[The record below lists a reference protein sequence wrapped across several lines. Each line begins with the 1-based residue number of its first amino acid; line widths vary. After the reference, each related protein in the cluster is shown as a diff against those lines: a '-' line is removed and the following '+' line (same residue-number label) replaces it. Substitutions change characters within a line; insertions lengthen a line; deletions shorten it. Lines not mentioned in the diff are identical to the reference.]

1 MKSLNILQLLRPKAL
16 TSYLME
22 EMTLRQ
28 AAEKMRH
35 HGYTA
40 VPVINAGGAYVGT
53 VAEGDFL
60 WFMLK
65 NGIGDLAGLEKFPLK
80 AMPRRVSCEPVSVNS
95 TIADLFMLSMNQNF
109 VPIVDDRGVF
119 IGIVTRRDILQ
130 ACYSELKDS
139 EMFSAQ
145 PEYEL
150 EGEDII

>member
-1 MKSLNILQLLRPKAL
+1 MKNLNILQLLQPKGTIA
-16 TSYLME
+16 YLKE
-22 EMTLRQ
+22 DITLRQ

-40 VPVINAGGAYVGT
+40 VPVISADGKYAGT
-53 VAEGDFL
+53 LAEGDFL

-65 NGIGDLAGLEKFPLK
+65 NGIGELTGLEKYLLK
-80 AMPRRVSCEPVSVNS
+80 EMPRRVKCESVSVNS
-95 TIADLFMLSMNQNF
+95 TIEDLFMLSMNQNF

-130 ACYSELKDS
+130 ACYAGLKDS
-139 EMFSAQ
+139 GIFSAQ

-150 EGEDII
+150 EEDA

>member
-1 MKSLNILQLLRPKAL
+1 MKSLNILQLLRPKAM
-16 TSYLME
+16 TSYITE
-22 EMTLRQ
+22 DVTLRQ
-28 AAEKMRH
+28 AVEKMRH

-40 VPVINAGGAYVGT
+40 VPVINSGGGYVGT
-53 VAEGDFL
+53 LAEGDFL

-65 NGIGDLAGLEKFPLK
+65 NGIGDLTGLEKYRLK
-80 AMPRRVSCEPVSVNS
+80 DMPRRVDCKPVYVNS
-95 TIADLFMLSMNQNF
+95 TIEDLFMLSMNQNF

-130 ACYSELKDS
+130 ACYAGLKDS

-150 EGEDII
+150 EEDA